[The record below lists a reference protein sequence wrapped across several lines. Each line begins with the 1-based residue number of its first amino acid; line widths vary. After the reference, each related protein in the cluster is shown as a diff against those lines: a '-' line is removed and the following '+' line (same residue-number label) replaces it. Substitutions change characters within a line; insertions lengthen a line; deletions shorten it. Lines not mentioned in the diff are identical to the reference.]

1 MPLLIKKTKYG
12 LKAALK
18 ASGYK
23 LPHGYDI
30 KKRKNVNK
38 KKTKTKKY

>member
-1 MPLLIKKTKYG
+1 MPLLIKKTKSG
-12 LKAALK
+12 LKASLK

-30 KKRKNVNK
+30 KKRKTTKRK
-38 KKTKTKKY
+38 KSKK